1 MKIIIIGCIIFNLIV
16 YGIVIKDWFSACKK
30 IGKERLA
37 VSLRERLICT
47 FLVITLPCIIGIIK
61 R

>member
-16 YGIVIKDWFSACKK
+16 YGIVIKVWFSDCKE
-30 IGKERLA
+30 IGKDNLAVLLLERLRA
-37 VSLRERLICT
+37 T